1 MTILNGKYSPQSIQ
15 GSFDALLCRRKD
27 ENPSEDRYSSILPQN
42 SPTNST
48 KFNRDIELGISKILH
63 SWSQKK
69 QSYHIYH
76 NDRNSLHHQS
86 CKNNDTL
93 GLTGENKRRIFQK
106 GSGRY
111 ALLAYICH
119 IHRSETGSL
128 KPEIQG
134 NTPQIGEN
142 KKEILLNWCIE
153 NSFWF
158 HQLERIQILSLHHH
172 QTSCILRRSI
182 YQDMLHNLNSLV
194 VPVNKEKWFS
204 CDAQLTTTAPEKQYP
219 CNLHPVL
226 CCRESR

>member
-1 MTILNGKYSPQSIQ
+1 VTILNGKYSPQSIQ

-119 IHRSETGSL
+119 IHHNETGSL
-128 KPEIQG
+128 IPEIPG
-134 NTPQIGEN
+134 NTTQIGEN
-142 KKEILLNWCIE
+142 KKRNTSELMYWKQFLVSSTWE
-153 NSFWF
+153 NSNSELTSSSNKLHFAQKYLPRHAPQFEQSFCTCQQRKMIFMWCPANNNSTWKTV
-158 HQLERIQILSLHHH
+158 SL
-172 QTSCILRRSI
+172 
-182 YQDMLHNLNSLV
+182 
-194 VPVNKEKWFS
+194 
-204 CDAQLTTTAPEKQYP
+204 
-219 CNLHPVL
+219 
-226 CCRESR
+226 